1 MEELLRQMVGKKID
15 VTCGT
20 NAAFRGDV
28 VDVKNGV
35 LHLRD
40 EDDKVAYVAV
50 DKIAVVFE
58 CKDTH
63 SRPGFIV

>member
-1 MEELLRQMVGKKID
+1 MEELLRQMLGKKID

-35 LHLRD
+35 LHLKD

-50 DKIAVVFE
+50 DKIAVVYE
-58 CKDTH
+58 CKDPL